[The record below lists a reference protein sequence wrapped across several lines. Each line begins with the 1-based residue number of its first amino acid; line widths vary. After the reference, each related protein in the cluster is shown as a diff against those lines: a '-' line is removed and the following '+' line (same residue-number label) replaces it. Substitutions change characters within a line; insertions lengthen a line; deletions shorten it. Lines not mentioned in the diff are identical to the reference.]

1 MIALDSD
8 YLLFELANGESM
20 PFSSDMISVELS
32 GESSIYFDQE
42 FVQQAAASVFH
53 YFKHELGRDMVSV
66 GEFAG
71 ALEKVLRGFVEKS
84 PKGKPNPRPSISE
97 FDLSQIATES
107 GEGCELFFYPRLR
120 SELHARLAES
130 PRLVRFRGLRGCV
143 KQLTGAQRW
152 SQRCQR
158 LHDSIVDFLRNCLNA
173 ETVQEQKNCALLV
186 D

>member
-8 YLLFELANGESM
+8 YLLFELANGESI

-42 FVQQAAASVFH
+42 FVHQAAASVFH
-53 YFKHELGRDMVSV
+53 YFKHELGREMVSV

-84 PKGKPNPRPSISE
+84 PKDKLAARPGISE

-130 PRLVRFRGLRGCV
+130 PRMVRFRGLRGCV
-143 KQLTGAQRW
+143 KHLAGAQRW
-152 SQRCQR
+152 SPRCQQ
-158 LHDSIVDFLRNCLNA
+158 LHDGIVEFLRNCLSA
-173 ETVQEQKNCALLV
+173 EKEQKSCALLV
-186 D
+186 E